1 MIVCLFSR
9 NKLDSANWHNGCVC
23 VLKCNW
29 ILPWCGNCGCRWG
42 KQWSRKCAMKLRT
55 WHVTNPAVAHELTF
69 GRDCHPQTQAQWGSE
84 GPVDGHSECHD
95 RQWACLHVLHSVR
108 LGEDMCILGEREHEK
123 SFGACQWNVMTTL
136 MTSCRIWDSG
146 NHCRCP
152 QTETFENSV
161 CVTGNHNW
169 NKWWGSPKVVGYKN
183 SRKDRGEQ
191 SKGCSCVCQAVHP
204 SACWKGGQRSIFEGG
219 LWAKRKHV
227 DVLKTHTPKEG
238 RECACR
244 MNGNR
249 GNCKTWTV
257 WKQWERRHFQWN
269 RERWKCSWQWSSWV
283 WSFGWLH
290 DEAGLVQQRR
300 WSLLKCRKW
309 VSSKSPF
316 MELIFCVSIWS
327 VEGLWEM
334 NTWHKV
340 ANFHIE
346 SLCAFLESPMRSPM
360 RKGERKF
367 GNCVTRHLVES
378 MSLWQIVVWFASG
391 VNSFWPLSCPLAMV
405 ARLPVATRNLAGCR
419 QWMCSQLSLSWIL
432 LSCEAENVWTP
443 RGWVANPSRLHSN
456 PSSTPC
462 ATRPICTQ
470 MMARIAQ
477 TDRCHWRWLTPYA
490 PGQILPQV
498 RQSSIDECCM
508 HSLSAVDT
516 LPHSS
521 SQSFATEEMGKVWM
535 MEDERSK
542 KTGEAMLMW
551 RMKQG
556 LQH

>member
-169 NKWWGSPKVVGYKN
+169 NKWWGSPKVFGCKN
-183 SRKDRGEQ
+183 SRKDRGEL

-219 LWAKRKHV
+219 LWAKRKHGN
-227 DVLKTHTPKEG
+227 VLKTHTPKEG

-244 MNGNR
+244 MNGNW

-391 VNSFWPLSCPLAMV
+391 VNGFWPLSCPLAMV

-419 QWMCSQLSLSWIL
+419 QWMCSQPSLSWIL
-432 LSCEAENVWTP
+432 LSCEQMIDLRKMFGHLGVGLPIRQDFTQTLLQHHVQHGQSARRWWRGLPRQIAVIEDDWHLTHLVRFSHKLDKAASMNVACTVWVQWTHCP
-443 RGWVANPSRLHSN
+443 IRHPKVLQQKRWARFGWWK
-456 PSSTPC
+456 
-462 ATRPICTQ
+462 
-470 MMARIAQ
+470 M
-477 TDRCHWRWLTPYA
+477 
-490 PGQILPQV
+490 
-498 RQSSIDECCM
+498 
-508 HSLSAVDT
+508 
-516 LPHSS
+516 
-521 SQSFATEEMGKVWM
+521 
-535 MEDERSK
+535 
-542 KTGEAMLMW
+542 MLMW